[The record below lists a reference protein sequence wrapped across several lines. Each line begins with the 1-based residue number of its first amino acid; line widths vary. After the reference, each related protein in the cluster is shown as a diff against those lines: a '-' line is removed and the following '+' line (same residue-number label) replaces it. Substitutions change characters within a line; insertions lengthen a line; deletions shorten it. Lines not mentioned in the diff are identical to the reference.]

1 MSLSFILCDVV
12 FANVLSISQK
22 NTQNIGYLMSTMD
35 SMISFLNNSFTQL
48 NKQILDVARSYDAK
62 MFIMEDL
69 IKNNCKHTLTLT

>member
-1 MSLSFILCDVV
+1 
-12 FANVLSISQK
+12 
-22 NTQNIGYLMSTMD
+22 MSTMD

-69 IKNNCKHTLTLT
+69 IKNNCKQTLTLT

>member
-1 MSLSFILCDVV
+1 
-12 FANVLSISQK
+12 
-22 NTQNIGYLMSTMD
+22 MSTMD